1 MELASGGAGVGTR
14 HSGHPTTS
22 TGTIQYQL
30 GCGCI
35 GILRMIIIVL
45 IHQ

>member
-1 MELASGGAGVGTR
+1 MELAGRGAGVGTR

-30 GCGCI
+30 GCI
-35 GILRMIIIVL
+35 GILRIIIIVI